1 MIRDQRW
8 GFNEIENGVDVR
20 VGGRGGATLGNG
32 ERRVVFI
39 LECDR

>member
-1 MIRDQRW
+1 MRQKMEWMCGW
-8 GFNEIENGVDVR
+8 GEGGV
-20 VGGRGGATLGNG
+20 TLGNG